1 MGIEKV
7 YYTRQKK
14 IPWKSNVTYSVEWT
28 ILRPIER
35 QNFLI
40 NYASAEI

>member
-14 IPWKSNVTYSVEWT
+14 IPWKSNVQCRS
-28 ILRPIER
+28 RMD
-35 QNFLI
+35 NFTT
-40 NYASAEI
+40 NRKAELFN